1 MRINRKK
8 MEEAGFV
15 VANEGTDI
23 VIYPDNGR
31 NGMFEHF
38 KDLMRDDGMAARDAE
53 MLADEFAGQYTN
65 RVIYNLFEV

>member
-15 VANEGTDI
+15 VANEGADI

-31 NGMFEHF
+31 NGLFEYF
-38 KDLMRDDGMAARDAE
+38 KDAMRDDGMTARDAE
-53 MLADEFAGQYTN
+53 MLADEFAGKYTN